1 MSVSSDTTTTT
12 VYEFNLERDPSQ
24 CIGLLEKPG
33 CGARPTDAGDRG
45 GGLQY
50 ATFGIIIVGLAVVMT
65 VVFRNVLRSDRRKA
79 AEVADPEVRW
89 KK

>member
-1 MSVSSDTTTTT
+1 VDVSSDTTTTT

-33 CGARPTDAGDRG
+33 CGVKPADAGERG
-45 GGLQY
+45 GGLQL
-50 ATFGIIIVGLAVVMT
+50 ATFGIIIAGLAVVMT
-65 VVFRNVLRSDRRKA
+65 VIFRNVLRADKRKA
-79 AEVADPEVRW
+79 AEVADPETRW